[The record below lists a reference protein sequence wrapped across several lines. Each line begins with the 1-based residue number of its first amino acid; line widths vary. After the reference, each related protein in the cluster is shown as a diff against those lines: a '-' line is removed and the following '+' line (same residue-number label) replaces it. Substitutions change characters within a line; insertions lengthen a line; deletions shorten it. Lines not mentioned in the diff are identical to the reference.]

1 MNAKELS
8 KKRYKSPQIIKD
20 IVLLENS
27 VATSSATVSPGG
39 GKGNPNPWIVGES
52 EEMLQQEWEFYD

>member
-1 MNAKELS
+1 M
-8 KKRYKSPQIIKD
+8 
-20 IVLLENS
+20 LLENS